1 MNTFD
6 KSKIT
11 LIGIDHG
18 YGNIKTAHCCFR
30 TSVAVYDKEP
40 VFKNSML
47 IYDDKYYIFG
57 DDHKEF
63 VPDKAFD
70 QDYYILTLAA
80 IGRELSVRGMTDA
93 YVFLAAGLPLTWVSE
108 QKESFI
114 AYLLQKPSVEF
125 VLRGIRYHVEFAGAD
140 VYPQGFSA
148 VATHMSDFRGVNMLC
163 DIGNG
168 TMNIMYINNGRPVS
182 GKCYTEKYGTHQ
194 CVLTVREK
202 LTRKLGTKVDD
213 AIIEDVLRHG
223 TAEIGNQYLAPI
235 QEGAAEYTAGI
246 MRTLREREYNPDLMK
261 LYVLGGGGCLIRNF
275 SSYDPNRVII
285 NSDIRA
291 TAKGYEA
298 LAARKLGIG
307 RTGGV

>member
-202 LTRKLGTKVDD
+202 LMRKLGTKVDD

-223 TAEIGNQYLAPI
+223 TAEIGSQYLAPI
-235 QEGAAEYTAGI
+235 QEGAARAGSGSI
-246 MRTLREREYNPDLMK
+246 TP
-261 LYVLGGGGCLIRNF
+261 
-275 SSYDPNRVII
+275 
-285 NSDIRA
+285 
-291 TAKGYEA
+291 T
-298 LAARKLGIG
+298 
-307 RTGGV
+307 

>member
-1 MNTFD
+1 MNKFD
-6 KSKIT
+6 KSKVTI
-11 LIGIDHG
+11 IGIDHG

-30 TSVAVYDKEP
+30 TGVTVYDKEP

-47 IYDDKYYIFG
+47 IYADKYYIFG
-57 DDHKEF
+57 EEHKEF

-70 QDYYILTLAA
+70 KDYYVLTLAA
-80 IGRELSVRGMTDA
+80 IGRELFARGMTDA
-93 YVFLAAGLPLTWVSE
+93 YIFLAAGLPLTWVGE
-108 QKESFI
+108 QKESFT
-114 AYLLQKPSVEF
+114 AYLLQNPSVEF
-125 VLRGIRYHVEFAGAD
+125 VLRDVRYHVEFAGAD
-140 VYPQGFSA
+140 VYPQGYSA
-148 VATHMSDFRGVNMLC
+148 IAGHVSDFRGVNMLC

-194 CVLTVREK
+194 CVLAIREK
-202 LTRKLGTKVDD
+202 LMRRLGAKVDD
-213 AIIEDVLRHG
+213 TIIEDVLRHG
-223 TAEIGNQYLAPI
+223 SAEIGSQYLTLI

-246 MRTLREREYNPDLMK
+246 MRALREREYNPDLMK

-291 TAKGYEA
+291 TVKGYEA
-298 LAARKLGIG
+298 LAAHKLGIG
-307 RTGGV
+307 KAGSV